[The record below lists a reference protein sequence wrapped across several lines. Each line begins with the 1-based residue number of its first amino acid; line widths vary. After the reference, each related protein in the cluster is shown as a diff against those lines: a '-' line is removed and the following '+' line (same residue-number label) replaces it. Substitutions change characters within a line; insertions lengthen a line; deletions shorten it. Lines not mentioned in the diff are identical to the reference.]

1 MPFLARGNWG
11 LNLLFL
17 DFFYG
22 VFKLTTNEMECI
34 WHVGRGKCR
43 LWRYLLG
50 FSCFFFQFHSASSS
64 KHTLESGL
72 GRNVTSIVSVTIAG
86 INFEEVASPF
96 IITCFVMFAMLSKLA
111 YHHAGFLSSIIPESC
126 LQIFLGIV
134 IGAIIYFSGYS
145 STFPDFFTPHE
156 FFVYLLPPIILEA
169 AYSLNDSIFYDN
181 LGSVLIYAVIGT
193 LLNCFL
199 IGLSLWGLSLAP
211 ASGIM
216 AIGFSNILVFT
227 SVIVAVDPVAVLAIF
242 TEMGVNATLYI
253 LVFGESLL
261 NDGVSVVLYSV
272 MQTYSMMNP
281 LPVDQVFMGILKFF
295 VVAIG
300 GLLIGIIIGMFS
312 ALLTKHTF
320 HVRVVEPVMVF
331 GSAFLSY
338 ILADIFELSGIISLI
353 GCGLTQAQY
362 ALHNVNRKSNIAIKY
377 CIKVASTTSEI
388 IIFLFLGMALVRYE
402 HNWSTGFT
410 LWTIFLCLI
419 YRFLVVFG
427 LTYLINTCDRYRVRK
442 IGLDEQFIMG
452 YGGLRGAVCFSLVM
466 MLDEAVIPFKR
477 MFVTTTLGVIIFTI
491 LIQGLTIKPLVKFLK
506 VTLQKKEEP
515 NCLIFLT
522 SDVSDHL
529 MAGMEDIIG
538 FHGKYYLKELLEY
551 YDDHYLKKWLQRKP
565 TKADAEISKVYE
577 KIMLRDHFKN
587 LEMSGAKKFPDHVK
601 KETENVPEE
610 LQFLHPDTQGESV
623 YLDTWLNLYKSL
635 KMNERKVPRS
645 HQSVAS
651 FKEIS
656 LDFPS
661 TSHENE
667 ASIPLQVIGSKDDDQ
682 SETPIRRLSRT
693 LSGFRP
699 KVQTPTALT
708 SADVRNILRRQP
720 TSRNL
725 YHEKY
730 DRDLTRE
737 EHGDLEHHLSL
748 KRRMTQSLY
757 VMRERNRSLTA
768 ESSQISQQPINVDD
782 ENSTGNIDKE
792 KRKSPRRVL
801 LKEEHVDIEDAN
813 DDDDSDE
820 RNSQRL
826 NIAERQV

>member
-1 MPFLARGNWG
+1 
-11 LNLLFL
+11 
-17 DFFYG
+17 
-22 VFKLTTNEMECI
+22 MECI

-64 KHTLESGL
+64 THTLESGL

-199 IGLSLWGLSLAP
+199 IGISLWGLSLAP

-300 GLLIGIIIGMFS
+300 GLLIGIIIGILS

-410 LWTIFLCLI
+410 LWTIFLCLV

-491 LIQGLTIKPLVKFLK
+491 LIQGLTIKPLVRFLK

-522 SDVSDHL
+522 ADVSDHL

-587 LEMSGAKKFPDHVK
+587 LEMSGAKKFPDHVHII
-601 KETENVPEE
+601 EE
-610 LQFLHPDTQGESV
+610 EEHL
-623 YLDTWLNLYKSL
+623 
-635 KMNERKVPRS
+635 
-645 HQSVAS
+645 
-651 FKEIS
+651 
-656 LDFPS
+656 
-661 TSHENE
+661 SHENE

-682 SETPIRRLSRT
+682 TETPIRRLSRT

-699 KVQTPTALT
+699 KSPAPAALT
-708 SADVRNILRRQP
+708 SEDVRNILRRQP

-748 KRRMTQSLY
+748 KRRMTESLY

-768 ESSQISQQPINVDD
+768 ESSQISQQPINVDG
-782 ENSTGNIDKE
+782 ENSTVSMDKD
-792 KRKSPRRVL
+792 KTKTPRRVL

-813 DDDDSDE
+813 DGDDSDE
-820 RNSQRL
+820 RNSQHL
-826 NIAERQV
+826 NVAERQV

>member
-1 MPFLARGNWG
+1 
-11 LNLLFL
+11 
-17 DFFYG
+17 
-22 VFKLTTNEMECI
+22 MECI

-64 KHTLESGL
+64 THTLESGL

-199 IGLSLWGLSLAP
+199 IGISLWGLSLAP

-300 GLLIGIIIGMFS
+300 GLLIGIIIGILS

-410 LWTIFLCLI
+410 LWTIFLCLV

-491 LIQGLTIKPLVKFLK
+491 LIQGLTIKPLVRFLK

-522 SDVSDHL
+522 ADVSDHL

-601 KETENVPEE
+601 KETETVPEE
-610 LQFLHPDTQGESV
+610 WQLLHPDARGTSV

-635 KMNERKVPRS
+635 KMNKERNVPPS
-645 HQSVAS
+645 HQSAVVS

-656 LDFPS
+656 LDAPT

-682 SETPIRRLSRT
+682 TETPIRRLSRT

-699 KVQTPTALT
+699 KSPAPAALT
-708 SADVRNILRRQP
+708 SEDVRNILRRQP

-748 KRRMTQSLY
+748 KRRMTESLY

-768 ESSQISQQPINVDD
+768 ESSQISQQPINADG
-782 ENSTGNIDKE
+782 ENSTVSMDKD
-792 KRKSPRRVL
+792 KTKTPRRVL

-813 DDDDSDE
+813 DGDDSDE
-820 RNSQRL
+820 RNSQHL
-826 NIAERQV
+826 NVAERQV